1 MPLTASAGSLGRSA
15 TITSGIP
22 DPAATAAVLAVQ
34 ISPNGLATSVTL
46 MLGSA
51 AWQILTTRRMAL
63 RRTGELQKC
72 HNSTLPETSVL
83 SLGPDV
89 EPVPPEVPPLAGVAL
104 PAVPS
109 VLVAWATGAVVSVAW
124 AAAGAV
130 VSVAAA
136 GGEVGVALPP
146 LSHAASTV
154 LA

>member
-46 MLGSA
+46 TLGSA
-51 AWQILTTRRMAL
+51 AWQILITRRIAL

-72 HNSTLPETSVL
+72 HISMLPETSVL
-83 SLGPDV
+83 SLTPADAF
-89 EPVPPEVPPLAGVAL
+89 PSEVPPDAGVAL

-109 VLVAWATGAVVSVAW
+109 VLVAWATGAVVSVA
-124 AAAGAV
+124 
-130 VSVAAA
+130 
-136 GGEVGVALPP
+136 
-146 LSHAASTV
+146 
-154 LA
+154 